1 MSNVEV
7 VELLKQAIELLES
20 SGGTDQRVPDVYDLQ
35 PEGFAKL
42 RVVEEFRKELL
53 DKRDDKLAQRYALT
67 VLPEYW
73 YVQDME
79 TYFTD
84 YTPEMEQNQEYACAQ
99 ARFSP
104 SSHPDKFTFWFYAY
118 KSEVDEDG
126 RGREV
131 ILYKDN
137 KAVGA
142 VASDSRNASGTKLL
156 KANPRVVDMAGMVR
170 RNYAYFYERNKDA
183 YLNPTTTFRPTP

>member
-1 MSNVEV
+1 MTNEV
-7 VELLKQAIELLES
+7 VDLLKQAIELLE
-20 SGGTDQRVPDVYDLQ
+20 GNVEGEQKLAAVFDLQ
-35 PEGFAKL
+35 PEGYAKL
-42 RVVEEFRKELL
+42 GAAEEFRKELL
-53 DKRDDKLAQRYALT
+53 DKRDDKLAQRYANT

-79 TYFTD
+79 AYLTD
-84 YTPEMEQNQEYACAQ
+84 YTPDMEKNQEYACAQ
-99 ARFSP
+99 ARFNP
-104 SSHPDKFTFWFYAY
+104 ASHPDKFTFWFYAY

-126 RGREV
+126 HGREV
-131 ILYKDN
+131 IIYKDN

-170 RNYAYFYERNKDA
+170 RNYQYFYDRNKDA
-183 YLNPTTTFRPTP
+183 YLNPATTFGRTP